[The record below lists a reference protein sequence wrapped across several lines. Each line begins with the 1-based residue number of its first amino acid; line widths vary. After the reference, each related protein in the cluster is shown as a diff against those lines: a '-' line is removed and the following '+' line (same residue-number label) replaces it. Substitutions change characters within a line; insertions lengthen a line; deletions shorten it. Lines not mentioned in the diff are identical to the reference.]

1 MQPSG
6 SILVV
11 EDHEGIRTAL
21 AAALRMEGYRVWQAA
36 HGGEALRLASAH
48 RPDLILLDL
57 MLPELDGWEV
67 ARSLKADPGTATI
80 PLLALTAHSAPE
92 AHARASAVGFD
103 AFLTKPAPLGEL
115 LAEIRRWVL
124 GPRR

>member
-6 SILVV
+6 NILVV

-21 AAALRMEGYRVWQAA
+21 AAALRMEGYGVWQAA
-36 HGGEALRLASAH
+36 HGVEALRLVAAH

-67 ARSLKADPGTATI
+67 ARTLKADADTAGI
-80 PLLALTAHSAPE
+80 PLLALTAQSAAE
-92 AHARASAVGFD
+92 ARARAFAAGFD
-103 AFLTKPAPLGEL
+103 GYLTKPSHLAEL
-115 LAEIRRWVL
+115 LAEIRRRIS
-124 GPRR
+124 GPRG

>member
-6 SILVV
+6 TILIV

-21 AAALRMEGYRVWQAA
+21 AAALRMEGYGVWQAA
-36 HGGEALRLASAH
+36 HGREALRLASAH

-67 ARSLKADPGTATI
+67 ARSLKADPDTAAI
-80 PLLALTAHSAPE
+80 PLLALTAQSAAE
-92 AHARASAVGFD
+92 ARARASAVGFD
-103 AFLTKPAPLGEL
+103 GYLTKPAHLIEL
-115 LAEIRRWVL
+115 LAEIRRWIA
-124 GPRR
+124 GPRG